1 MNITAD
7 LIKSILTQVE
17 GAITCKNLRT
27 ENTGDEDIIIR
38 FEDDTDHT
46 ISIYYTPAEDLLA
59 IGTIDRSGKY
69 ISRTRYKHPSRL
81 DPDILAE
88 HIKLAVTYIVLRA
101 ELAHD
106 TEEV

>member
-7 LIKSILTQVE
+7 LIKSILTQAE
-17 GAITCKNLRT
+17 EAITCKNLRT
-27 ENTGDEDIIIR
+27 EDTEDEDIIIR

-59 IGTIDRSGKY
+59 IGTIDRTGNY
-69 ISRTRYKHPSRL
+69 RSRTRYKYPSRL
-81 DPDILAE
+81 DPDILVE
-88 HIKLAVTYIVLRA
+88 HITLAVTYIVLA
-101 ELAHD
+101 LELAHD